1 MISARRLIKMS
12 KWQRVAA
19 LAKKR
24 LTSIPAKEMEGSSGP
39 STPMDGKGHCVVYSV
54 EGTRFEVPLAYLGTT
69 VFVGLLRQSQ
79 EEFGFPS
86 DDDRITLPC
95 DAMEMKYMMWLLRRD
110 ASVEIERAL
119 LSSLVRPI
127 IAATETMAL
136 CNPWEVASKLFLASE
151 YSN

>member
-24 LTSIPAKEMEGSSGP
+24 LTSTPAKEMEGSSGP
-39 STPMDGKGHCVVYSV
+39 STSMAGKGHCVVYSV
-54 EGTRFEVPLAYLGTT
+54 EGTRFEVPLPYLGTT
-69 VFVGLLRQSQ
+69 VFVELLKQSQ
-79 EEFGFPS
+79 EEFGFPG

-95 DAMEMKYMMWLLRRD
+95 GATEMEYMMCLLRRD

-119 LSSLVRPI
+119 LSSLVRHYCSYGNNGFVQS
-127 IAATETMAL
+127 MGSSSQQ
-136 CNPWEVASKLFLASE
+136 VVRSF
-151 YSN
+151 